1 MAIAE
6 GTPLTPW
13 PPKTKIIAEA
23 TDAKA
28 ASGATAAPMF
38 AQPNAIICKVP
49 PKTIPA
55 SKLPVTNPINVH
67 ATNGW
72 WNWNS
77 SKSLPY
83 QLERQRVKLK

>member
-38 AQPNAIICKVP
+38 AQPNAIICKS
-49 PKTIPA
+49 T
-55 SKLPVTNPINVH
+55 T
-67 ATNGW
+67 
-72 WNWNS
+72 
-77 SKSLPY
+77 
-83 QLERQRVKLK
+83 

>member
-1 MAIAE
+1 MLPFQQPHPSCERLEPQLSERSLLRTNLQPLKGTAMAIAE

-49 PKTIPA
+49 PK
-55 SKLPVTNPINVH
+55 N
-67 ATNGW
+67 
-72 WNWNS
+72 NS
-77 SKSLPY
+77 GF
-83 QLERQRVKLK
+83 